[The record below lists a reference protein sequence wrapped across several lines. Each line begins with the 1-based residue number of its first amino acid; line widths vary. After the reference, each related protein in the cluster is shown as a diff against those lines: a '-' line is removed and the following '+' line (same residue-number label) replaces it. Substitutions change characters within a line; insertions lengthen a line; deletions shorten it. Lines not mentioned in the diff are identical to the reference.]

1 MKKVFLSSVMMFF
14 IVIGY
19 SQGYSPGSKA
29 TDFKLLNVDG
39 NMVSMMDFPDA
50 KGFIIIFTCN
60 SCPYSVAYE
69 DRKIALSNKYRALGY
84 PVIALNPN
92 DSLVQPKDSF
102 SKMIV
107 RSKEKR
113 LPYPYLLDTDQ
124 KVAKQY
130 GATRTPH
137 VYVLQKEKDDLIVK
151 YIGAIDNNY
160 EDAAS
165 ASERYVEA
173 AVDALLQGKDVA
185 VSSTKAIGCGIKFKK

>member
-1 MKKVFLSSVMMFF
+1 
-14 IVIGY
+14 
-19 SQGYSPGSKA
+19 
-29 TDFKLLNVDG
+29 
-39 NMVSMMDFPDA
+39 MVSMTDFPDA

-69 DRKIALSNKYRALGY
+69 DRKIALSNKYRPLGY

-102 SKMIV
+102 SKMIE

-113 LPYPYLLDTDQ
+113 LPYHYLLDTDQ

-185 VSSTKAIGCGIKFKK
+185 VASTKAIGCGIKFKK